1 MPTASSPRRFVETD
15 ISIVA
20 FDHVAIPIADVDG
33 MLRFYEGLGFTVR
46 EVQPSMF
53 YSVYFGIN
61 KINFHSPK
69 LWQSGKFALRGPAAQ
84 PGCGDFCFVWDGAVG
99 ELTAKLAELA
109 VPIIEGPVGREGGTG
124 RDGTSTYIR
133 DPDGN
138 LLEFIV
144 YDDDT

>member
-1 MPTASSPRRFVETD
+1 MPTASSPCRFVETD
-15 ISIVA
+15 ISIAA

-33 MLRFYEGLGFTVR
+33 MLRFYERLGFTVR

-53 YSVYFGIN
+53 YSVYFGDN

-69 LWQSGKFALRGPAAQ
+69 LWQSGKFALRGPTAQ
-84 PGCGDFCFVWDGAVG
+84 PGCGDFCFVWDGALSD
-99 ELTAKLAELA
+99 LTAKLTELA
-109 VPIIEGPVGREGGTG
+109 VPVIEGPVAREGGTG
-124 RDGTSTYIR
+124 HDGASTYIR

>member
-1 MPTASSPRRFVETD
+1 MA
-15 ISIVA
+15 IAA

-33 MLRFYEGLGFTVR
+33 MLRFYERLGFTVR

-53 YSVYFGIN
+53 YSVYFGDN

-69 LWQSGKFALRGPAAQ
+69 LWQSGKFALRGPTAQ
-84 PGCGDFCFVWDGAVG
+84 PGCGDFCFVWDGAVCD
-99 ELTAKLAELA
+99 LTAKLAELA
-109 VPIIEGPVGREGGTG
+109 VPVIEGPVRREGGTG
-124 RDGTSTYIR
+124 HDGTSTYVR

-144 YDDDT
+144 YDDAA